1 VTALETGIAA
11 AVGCSVLWAVL
22 DVLRKQLAARFDPLG
37 LTFWLA
43 IGQAPFLAPWVL
55 TTPGATTAG
64 AIEAAYWPWAAASIA
79 CNIVAAM
86 LYLMAVGSGQFGVAI
101 PMLAFVPV
109 WTAVLGWIVLGQAIT
124 ATQAIG
130 IATVVMGAIVLQS
143 SGRRGIDVVAAL
155 VRERTSLLM
164 LGVAFG
170 WACTIVLDRR
180 ATGHAPLSVHALGLS
195 LGIAIGATAWLAY
208 QRRLGAIATSARAPW
223 HLLAAALVA
232 AGAMALQLAAM
243 QSISVAALEAIKRTL
258 GMAAAVILGRLVFRE
273 AITPHKVV
281 AVAMMA
287 TGTLLV
293 LRGLV

>member
-1 VTALETGIAA
+1 MTPLETGIAA

-43 IGQAPFLAPWVL
+43 IGQAPFLAPWVA
-55 TTPGATTAG
+55 TTPSTT
-64 AIEAAYWPWAAASIA
+64 IEGDYWPWAAASIA
-79 CNIVAAM
+79 CNVVSAV

-109 WTAVLGWIVLGQAIT
+109 WTAVLGWIVLGQSIT
-124 ATQAIG
+124 AVQGLG
-130 IATVVMGAIVLQS
+130 IATVVAGAIVLQS
-143 SGRRGIDVVAAL
+143 SGKRGLEVLAAL
-155 VRERTSLLM
+155 VRERVSLLM
-164 LGVAFG
+164 LGVALG

-180 ATGHAPLSVHALGLS
+180 ATSHAPLSVHALSLS
-195 LGIAIGATAWLAY
+195 IGIAVGATAWLAA
-208 QRRLGAIATSARAPW
+208 QRRLGAIGKSMRAPW
-223 HLLAAALVA
+223 HLLAAAIVA
-232 AGAMALQLAAM
+232 AVAMGLQLAAM

-258 GMAAAVILGRLVFRE
+258 GMAAAVVLGRLVFRE
-273 AITPHKVV
+273 TITRHKVI

-287 TGTLLV
+287 GGTLLV